1 MKTAAAHLGVY
12 LNDHLAGATAALKML
27 DTLAAHDDVE
37 LRDFAATLRQAI
49 SQDRDQL
56 ARLMENA
63 SIEIGTA
70 RRAVGWITEMGAE
83 LKLTVDDPTDGR
95 LKTFEL
101 LEMLAL
107 GIDGKRALWAALR
120 IVSTEVPSLR
130 ADYSTLAHRAD
141 EQRTAVESR
150 RLECAAK
157 AFSGTTS

>member
-1 MKTAAAHLGVY
+1 MKTAGPHLEIY

-27 DTLAAHDDVE
+27 DTLEVHDDVE
-37 LRDFAATLRQAI
+37 LREFVSSLRRAI

-56 ARLMENA
+56 ARLMANA
-63 SIEIGTA
+63 GVEEGTA
-70 RRAVGWITEMGAE
+70 RRAASWIAEKAAE
-83 LKLTVDDPTDGR
+83 LKLTVDDPRDGG

-120 IVSTEVPSLR
+120 IVSTDVPSLR
-130 ADYSTLAHRAD
+130 ADYATLAQRAD

-150 RLECAAK
+150 RLEWAAK
-157 AFSGTTS
+157 AFSGRMS